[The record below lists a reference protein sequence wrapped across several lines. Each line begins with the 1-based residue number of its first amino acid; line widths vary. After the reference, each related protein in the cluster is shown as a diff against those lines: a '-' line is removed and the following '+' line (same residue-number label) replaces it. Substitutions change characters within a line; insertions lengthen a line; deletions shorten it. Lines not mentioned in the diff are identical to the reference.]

1 MAWLLWPDGSL
12 CDGFEGLAARHPS
25 AALKDVAPG
34 GCASVNGAPVSQ
46 VWNDEAGVRVAV
58 EGSPGVPLAADVL
71 IGADGIHSGV
81 RAQVFGPKAEYFHYL
96 GMRAAAFIATE
107 PLLNER
113 FRNKF
118 VLTDTIDRMA
128 GVYSLRP
135 NHVAALM
142 VYRDAAG
149 ETGDGHRRGGAV
161 GGGPRSR
168 CLDQGDRSG
177 PHGI

>member
-1 MAWLLWPDGSL
+1 M
-12 CDGFEGLAARHPS
+12 
-25 AALKDVAPG
+25 
-34 GCASVNGAPVSQ
+34 
-46 VWNDEAGVRVAV
+46 RVAV